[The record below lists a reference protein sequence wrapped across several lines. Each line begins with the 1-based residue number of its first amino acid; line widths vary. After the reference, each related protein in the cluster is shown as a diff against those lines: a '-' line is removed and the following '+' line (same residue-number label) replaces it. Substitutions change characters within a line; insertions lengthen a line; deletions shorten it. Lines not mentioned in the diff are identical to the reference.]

1 MHDAVALEE
10 RGVPTAVIVTDAFLH
25 EADVQR
31 TALGAERLEPVVITH
46 PLSTLTEEEIAG
58 RGVEAAA
65 GAWRVLVVAGFVS
78 GGDR

>member
-1 MHDAVALEE
+1 MHDAVGLEE

-46 PLSTLTEEEIAG
+46 PLSTLTDEEIAR
-58 RGVEAAA
+58 RGMEAAA
-65 GAWRVLVVAGFVS
+65 GTRRVLTGAAE
-78 GGDR
+78 

>member
-1 MHDAVALEE
+1 MHDAVGLEE

-46 PLSTLTEEEIAG
+46 PLSTLTDEEIAA
-58 RGVEAAA
+58 RAAEAVARVKRTFAA
-65 GAWRVLVVAGFVS
+65 
-78 GGDR
+78 